1 MLKEPETEETIGFF
15 VPFLS
20 FMSYQLGGA
29 GPQDILATPMNV
41 QRGVSKRCLK
51 DQILSKNYKYR
62 LAKPCQKKSS
72 KINLFFHPREQELDD
87 Q

>member
-20 FMSYQLGGA
+20 FMSYQLGG
-29 GPQDILATPMNV
+29 GGGGSQDILATPMNV

-51 DQILSKNYKYR
+51 DQILSENYKYQ

-72 KINLFFHPREQELDD
+72 KINLFFSS
-87 Q
+87 